1 MRFRYSALDSA
12 GFPQKGEL
20 EAIDE
25 QSALTQLYGKAYTP
39 IELQLISEGVSSR
52 RLSNTK
58 IKHAETIALI
68 RELATLLNS
77 GVGISEAIVT
87 LREATS
93 HSSLEQI
100 LNNLAN
106 AIHAGNTVA
115 TAFLE
120 SQLNL
125 PEYVHALIKA
135 GEATGDL
142 AGALSRSADQ
152 LDFDEKMRGE
162 AKEALTYPV
171 ILILTGVA
179 SIVFIFSF
187 VVPRFAGILRG
198 RDVDLPLLS
207 EWVLVTGVFFNENW
221 GVTIVTFAMLA
232 VLSTTILRRPS
243 AKIAITNFFT
253 KIPLLS
259 SWIKGSETARWTS
272 ILAILV
278 QSRVPILMALEL
290 ASTAVRLPSNAT
302 RLRSVADEVRQG
314 KKLSSV
320 MEERHLLEGSALT
333 MLKVGEKSGELGSMM
348 EYIAKH
354 ANERHQALQRRV
366 VSLIEP
372 ISILIIGSTLGVIMV
387 GVVLAMTSLTDVK
400 F

>member
-1 MRFRYSALDSA
+1 MRFRYTALDSA

-25 QSALTQLYGKAYTP
+25 QSALTQLYGRAYTP
-39 IELQLISEGVSSR
+39 IELHTLTETSNPNRIK
-52 RLSNTK
+52 NTK

-77 GVGISEAIVT
+77 GVGISEAIIT
-87 LREATS
+87 LREATG
-93 HSSLEQI
+93 HSSLVQI
-100 LNNLAN
+100 LDSLATS
-106 AIHAGNTVA
+106 IHSGSTVA

-142 AGALSRSADQ
+142 AGALGRCAEQ
-152 LDFDEKMRGE
+152 LDFDEKMRQE
-162 AKEALTYPV
+162 TKEALTYPV
-171 ILILTGVA
+171 ILILTGIA
-179 SIVFIFSF
+179 SVVFIFSF
-187 VVPRFAGILRG
+187 VVPRFASILKG

-221 GVTIVTFAMLA
+221 MATVIVCAMSI
-232 VLSTTILRRPS
+232 VLSGTILRKR
-243 AKIAITNFFT
+243 AARITMTRFFSRL
-253 KIPLLS
+253 PLLS
-259 SWIKGSETARWTS
+259 NWIEGSETARWTS

-278 QSRVPILMALEL
+278 QSKVPILMALEL
-290 ASTAVRLPSNAT
+290 ASTAVRLPNNAS
-302 RLRSVADEVRQG
+302 RLRSVADEVRLG

-320 MEERHLLEGSALT
+320 MEERHLLKGSALT
-333 MLKVGEKSGELGSMM
+333 MLKVGEKSGQLGSMM

-354 ANERHQALQRRV
+354 ASERHQALQRRV

-372 ISILIIGSTLGVIMV
+372 ISILTIGSTLGVIMV

-400 F
+400 L